1 MSLHTVGSDAKY
13 ILPASQDA
21 IPEAFRSNRMAKPIP
36 CSVQT
41 VNIPALSGDAQ
52 ASGTSILQVPCGASA
67 GIMMNP
73 YLRFSLKYTS
83 TGAAANSGFYFKGA
97 VRSAASLINRLSTY
111 VNSVQVD
118 NIQNFD
124 QVADTLFAHSTSND
138 WITHDATLMLGANV
152 PHYLTTASLASP
164 TYTYCVPLIGLLGSQ
179 QALPL
184 YLINGQLQVQ
194 IDWNALSRQYAM
206 VDANDA
212 AISASTFSNI
222 QLVYD
227 RVQPEQAFIDRVRS
241 QMAAGQKYVYG
252 YTNYQNT
259 TLATINGQS
268 TLNFGLN
275 VSSLRGVL
283 ASQVLTAN
291 LSAVSSASA
300 GRSVS
305 NDLSQFIVTLDGRLI
320 NSLTLNALSSPAL
333 VFAELQKANGR
344 IFDASITDVTVS
356 TAGVAGT
363 GAVGGGTFLTQN
375 FAVGV
380 SAQRVNEGLAFSG
393 SPVSICSIQVTTG
406 ADAHTMFVTFVSD
419 YQMLIDD
426 AGAIELVR

>member
-41 VNIPALSGDAQ
+41 VNIPALSGNAS
-52 ASGTSILQVPCGASA
+52 ASGTSIIQVPCGASA

-73 YLRFSLKYTS
+73 YLRFSLQYTGTAS
-83 TGAAANSGFYFKGA
+83 AAGSGFRFKGA
-97 VRSAASLINRLSTY
+97 VGSAAACINRLSTY

-138 WITHDATLMLGANV
+138 WVTHDATLMLGAGVSHFLATNG
-152 PHYLTTASLASP
+152 TASA

-179 QALPL
+179 QAMPL

-194 IDWNALSRQYAM
+194 IDWNALARQFSVLA
-206 VDANDA
+206 DANA
-212 AISASTFSNI
+212 TGITGSTFSNI

-241 QMAAGQKYVYG
+241 QMADGQKYVYG

-259 TLATINGQS
+259 TIATVNGQS

-283 ASQVLTAN
+283 ASQVLTAD
-291 LSAVSSASA
+291 LSASA
-300 GRSVS
+300 EA
-305 NDLSQFIVTLDGRLI
+305 NDGYSLVNGLSQFIVTLDGRLI
-320 NSLTLNALSSPAL
+320 NSLTLDAVTAPAV

-356 TAGVAGT
+356 TAAAGL
-363 GAVGGGTFLTQN
+363 VGGGTFLTQN

-393 SPVSICSIQVTTG
+393 SPVSICSIQVNTG
-406 ADAHTMFVTFVSD
+406 AAAYTMFVTFVSD
-419 YQMLIDD
+419 YQMLIDNS
-426 AGAIELVR
+426 GAIELIR

>member
-13 ILPASQDA
+13 ILPASQDSV
-21 IPEAFRSNRMAKPIP
+21 PEAFRSNRMAKPIP

-41 VNIPALSGDAQ
+41 VNIPALSGNAS
-52 ASGTSILQVPCGASA
+52 ASGTSIIQVPCGASA

-73 YLRFSLKYTS
+73 YLRFSLQYTG
-83 TGAAANSGFYFKGA
+83 GAAAAGSGFLFKGA

-138 WITHDATLMLGANV
+138 WVTHDGTLLLGANV
-152 PHYLTTASLASP
+152 SHFLTTGATSSP

-179 QALPL
+179 QAMPL

-206 VDANDA
+206 IDANDA
-212 AISASTFSNI
+212 AITGSTFSNI

-227 RVQPEQAFIDRVRS
+227 RVQPEQAFIDHVRS
-241 QMAAGQKYVYG
+241 QMAGGQKYVYG

-259 TLATINGQS
+259 TIATVAGQS

-283 ASQVLTAN
+283 ASQVLTAD
-291 LSAVSSASA
+291 LAAVSAASA
-300 GRSVS
+300 GRSLS
-305 NDLSQFIVTLDGRLI
+305 NGLSQFIVTLDGRLI
-320 NSLTLNALSSPAL
+320 NSLTLDAASAPAI

-356 TAGVAGT
+356 TAGVSGT
-363 GAVGGGTFLTQN
+363 SAVGGGTFLTQN

-393 SPVSICSIQVTTG
+393 SPVSICSIQVNTT
-406 ADAHTMFVTFVSD
+406 AAAYTMFVTFVSD
-419 YQMLIDD
+419 YQMLVD
-426 AGAIELVR
+426 GSGSVELVR